1 MVKLN
6 NSNWVMWKF
15 MMEDFLTIRDLL
27 NTLEGQEVKRK
38 DISYFKWNKM
48 NKNTIAYI
56 KQWIDTSS
64 CHHVTNE
71 TNAYNLQKKLESMFE
86 QKTIGNKIFL
96 LKKLVNMKLK
106 EGILMKNH
114 LNVFQSIINQL
125 ASMKMVIDDEMQAS
139 LLFCS
144 LPNS

>member
-1 MVKLN
+1 MVIIVEWWLQPWQVNTLNLFFFIIFPTSSIRAWLWELLSLKGIEIEGNSTSMIKLN

-64 CHHVTNE
+64 CHHVANE
-71 TNAYNLQKKLESMFE
+71 TNAYNL
-86 QKTIGNKIFL
+86 
-96 LKKLVNMKLK
+96 
-106 EGILMKNH
+106 
-114 LNVFQSIINQL
+114 
-125 ASMKMVIDDEMQAS
+125 
-139 LLFCS
+139 
-144 LPNS
+144 